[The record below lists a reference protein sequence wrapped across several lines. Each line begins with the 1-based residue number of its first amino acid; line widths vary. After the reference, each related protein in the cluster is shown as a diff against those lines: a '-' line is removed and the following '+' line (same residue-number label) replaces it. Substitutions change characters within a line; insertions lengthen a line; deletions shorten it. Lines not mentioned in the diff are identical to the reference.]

1 MHLVGTI
8 RSEHVFQLQRIVFL
22 LLNINLFPGHLVEL
36 TSTEKITELQQ
47 YLMTRYTNKSFW
59 VGSSDL
65 ENEGT
70 FRWFYSGDLFSSD
83 LWSQKPRDDNHC
95 VRMDDSFLKFSADE
109 CDNKNYFICEVGPNL
124 SGQGYKMFCS
134 VHTRDLCSNRRQ
146 FSECRGPRQ
155 EFWHPESEES
165 LQRHLREKV
174 CGYWQNWQ
182 NRGRGSG
189 ELCRMAL
196 AGENSN

>member
-1 MHLVGTI
+1 M
-8 RSEHVFQLQRIVFL
+8 FL

-47 YLMTRYTNKSFW
+47 YLMTRYSNKSFW

-83 LWSQKPRDDNHC
+83 LWSRKPRDDNHC

-109 CDNKNYFICEVGPNL
+109 CVNKNYFICEVGPNL
-124 SGQGYKMFCS
+124 LGQGYQIFLFSTHRRSMFQS
-134 VHTRDLCSNRRQ
+134 TTTQWVQRAAPGVLTPWI
-146 FSECRGPRQ
+146 RGVITTT
-155 EFWHPESEES
+155 FVGES
-165 LQRHLREKV
+165 LWILAELAELWE
-174 CGYWQNWQ
+174 GEWQTTQ
-182 NRGRGSG
+182 NGHGRW
-189 ELCRMAL
+189 ELKPNL
-196 AGENSN
+196 S